1 VLGTRELRPRPSPQ
15 RDRRPVRRNV
25 HLRIALLAALGAL
38 GLAGCGDRE
47 SRSAP
52 EHPEPAA
59 SGAASDASRIAA
71 LGDSITAGS
80 PLYDP
85 DPALREALGF
95 GDDERSQ
102 YSYWAERADPT
113 LEFENCGVFGE
124 RTEEIAAR
132 LGECAVGAESV
143 IVQGGINDIA
153 RALGAG
159 DAAVSAAVAGAARNL
174 DSLVA
179 KAQGEGLQVAIV
191 TVLPWNNAHPAADQ
205 AIAQLNTQI
214 KGIARRRAITRIDFH
229 AALEDPDSP
238 GLMGPGLT
246 DDGDHPSIAGYRIL
260 GELAAGKLP

>member
-1 VLGTRELRPRPSPQ
+1 M
-15 RDRRPVRRNV
+15 
-25 HLRIALLAALGAL
+25 
-38 GLAGCGDRE
+38 
-47 SRSAP
+47 
-52 EHPEPAA
+52 
-59 SGAASDASRIAA
+59 
-71 LGDSITAGS
+71 
-80 PLYDP
+80 
-85 DPALREALGF
+85 
-95 GDDERSQ
+95 
-102 YSYWAERADPT
+102 
-113 LEFENCGVFGE
+113 
-124 RTEEIAAR
+124 
-132 LGECAVGAESV
+132 GAESV